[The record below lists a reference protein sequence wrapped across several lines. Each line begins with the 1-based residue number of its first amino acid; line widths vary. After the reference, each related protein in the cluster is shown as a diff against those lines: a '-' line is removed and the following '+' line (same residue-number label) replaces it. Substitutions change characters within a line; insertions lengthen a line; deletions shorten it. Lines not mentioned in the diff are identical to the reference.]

1 MNLKDELF
9 QKYAYTMQDMM
20 RKSRNVQSELL
31 NIINEMFT
39 YDLEQKTGKRLVR
52 ITPELTEKKL
62 DKIVEKTRKIV
73 VNYYVTCEQDFEK
86 GVKIYESIVE
96 NLMKDTTMSQ
106 IDSLEETKE
115 QLISEPSQAL
125 PQAE

>member
-1 MNLKDELF
+1 
-9 QKYAYTMQDMM
+9 M

-52 ITPELTEKKL
+52 INPELTEKKL

-86 GVKIYESIVE
+86 G
-96 NLMKDTTMSQ
+96 NLPY
-106 IDSLEETKE
+106 LRY
-115 QLISEPSQAL
+115 PF
-125 PQAE
+125 